1 MSLSL
6 LLLLLVAIA
15 AAGFALGRSRVLAM
29 SGGDPAPAPFA
40 PRRLRWHVAVMALVP
55 SLLALLLWVFVQPL
69 VIEQRLAGY
78 FPADSFDS
86 PAERSLLLAEVRRVA
101 GGLDRA
107 IWSGELGAEDAAAL
121 APEEVRARL
130 AGSGVALGADVTPEV
145 LTAARDYRG
154 LAAWGSAGRTVLAL
168 AVALLGAAYAARV
181 TAPDIR
187 ARNRS
192 NGSCGCSW
200 PGASMIAILTTVA
213 IVLSLLTE
221 SIRFFQLYP
230 WQDFFFGLTWNPN
243 FRGNS
248 DLGLLPLLWGT
259 LYITAIS
266 MAVSVPVGLFAAIY
280 LAEYASERT
289 RAWVKPL
296 IEVIAG
302 IPTVVFGLFALVY
315 VGPAL
320 RDWFAEP
327 LGLGTSGAS
336 VMTAGWSS
344 ASSTSLSSPRSRTTS
359 STPCPRRCATAPTG
373 SAPRRARR
381 SARWC
386 CRPRCR
392 ASWARS
398 SWPARAPSARR

>member
-1 MSLSL
+1 
-6 LLLLLVAIA
+6 
-15 AAGFALGRSRVLAM
+15 
-29 SGGDPAPAPFA
+29 
-40 PRRLRWHVAVMALVP
+40 
-55 SLLALLLWVFVQPL
+55 
-69 VIEQRLAGY
+69 
-78 FPADSFDS
+78 
-86 PAERSLLLAEVRRVA
+86 
-101 GGLDRA
+101 
-107 IWSGELGAEDAAAL
+107 
-121 APEEVRARL
+121 
-130 AGSGVALGADVTPEV
+130 
-145 LTAARDYRG
+145 
-154 LAAWGSAGRTVLAL
+154 
-168 AVALLGAAYAARV
+168 
-181 TAPDIR
+181 
-187 ARNRS
+187 
-192 NGSCGCSW
+192 
-200 PGASMIAILTTVA
+200 MIAILTTVA

-373 SAPRRARR
+373 LAPPSPRP

-386 CRPRCR
+386 CPRRCR
-392 ASWARS
+392 ASWARC
-398 SWPARAPSARR
+398 